1 MGRPKKQAK
10 GAEGPT
16 PTESYKELLKPP
28 YLDQVESHFRGVSE
42 IIPGGNKTKYSELF
56 RRFFLIKIIINFQY
70 ASSFAFDGNHVDST
84 PSDSESLRRK
94 SALVAIDALPFR
106 SGSTSSQFKEDCV
119 KRELNKAYVG
129 FMAHEG

>member
-28 YLDQVESHFRGVSE
+28 YLDQVESHFKGVSE

-56 RRFFLIKIIINFQY
+56 RRFFLNK
-70 ASSFAFDGNHVDST
+70 NHNQFSVRVIVCIRWK
-84 PSDSESLRRK
+84 PRR
-94 SALVAIDALPFR
+94 LHPFR
-106 SGSTSSQFKEDCV
+106 QRK
-119 KRELNKAYVG
+119 LA
-129 FMAHEG
+129 